1 MKFISKIGFTALF
14 VCCLLSCSNR
24 HAKVDAY
31 GSFEATEII
40 ISSQNGG
47 TLIDIAVKEGQK
59 VSAGQHIAT
68 IDTAQLVTE
77 KEKITLQIDAFWVQ
91 YSQLPD
97 KFRKLNDSLTAINR
111 ALNIES
117 QKKQEELLQQ
127 QKDVKD
133 AIVKQKESFSS
144 QNKLLAMQVEQLYIQ
159 LHQLEDAIAKC
170 VIKSPIDGT
179 LLTQYVNQHELVGA
193 GFPLVR
199 IADLS
204 EMKLKVYVSE
214 DQLSSLKL
222 GDPCT
227 VFIDEPEGNLK
238 EYKGTISHISSESEF
253 TPKMIQ
259 TKKERVNL
267 VYAVDVDV
275 KNDGSIKIGMP
286 GDVVFQ

>member
-1 MKFISKIGFTALF
+1 MKFISKIGFATLF

-24 HAKVDAY
+24 HAEVDAY

-47 TLIDIAVKEGQK
+47 TLLDIAVKEGQK
-59 VSAGQHIAT
+59 VNAGQYIAT
-68 IDTAQLVTE
+68 IDTAHLVTE

-97 KFRKLNDSLTAINR
+97 KFRKLNDSLLEINR
-111 ALNIES
+111 ALNMSGVMSKEV
-117 QKKQEELLQQ
+117 QQKQE
-127 QKDVKD
+127 VKN
-133 AIVKQKESFSS
+133 AIAKQKESFSS
-144 QNKLLAMQVEQLYIQ
+144 QNKLLAAQVEQLYLQ

-204 EMKLKVYVSE
+204 GMKLKVYVSE